1 MLAHTIALLH
11 GPFLLV
17 DDALLIL
24 QFLLRCIP
32 HIIITTTAAAVVVRL
47 QVTALNLSTTAAA
60 AAASIA
66 VNVLGIIYQV
76 DFALKLH
83 NSQRKSKLL

>member
-11 GPFLLV
+11 ESFLLI

-47 QVTALNLSTTAAA
+47 QVTALNLSTTAT

>member
-11 GPFLLV
+11 GSFLLV

-32 HIIITTTAAAVVVRL
+32 HIITTAAVVVRL
-47 QVTALNLSTTAAA
+47 QVTALNLSTTAT

-83 NSQRKSKLL
+83 DSQRKSKLL

>member
-60 AAASIA
+60 AASIA